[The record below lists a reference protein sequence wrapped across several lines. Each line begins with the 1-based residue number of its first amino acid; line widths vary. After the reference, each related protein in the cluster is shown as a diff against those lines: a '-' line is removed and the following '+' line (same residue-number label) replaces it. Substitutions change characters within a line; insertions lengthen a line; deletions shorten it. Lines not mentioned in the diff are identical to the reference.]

1 MFYRCLHSNGWHT
14 YIINAVIEGG
24 IVRCGI
30 VSIGANS
37 NPEIS
42 LKTVDGGSF
51 ICRLV
56 IPEEFQSCPVRSFVT
71 TEADIIELE
80 IKPVPETKKT

>member
-1 MFYRCLHSNGWHT
+1 MFYRCLRSNGWHT

-37 NPEIS
+37 NSEVNLQDVDSSS
-42 LKTVDGGSF
+42 L

-56 IPEEFQSCPVRSFVT
+56 VPEEFQSCPVRSFVT
-71 TEADIIELE
+71 TESDLIELE
-80 IKPVPETKKT
+80 IKPVPKK